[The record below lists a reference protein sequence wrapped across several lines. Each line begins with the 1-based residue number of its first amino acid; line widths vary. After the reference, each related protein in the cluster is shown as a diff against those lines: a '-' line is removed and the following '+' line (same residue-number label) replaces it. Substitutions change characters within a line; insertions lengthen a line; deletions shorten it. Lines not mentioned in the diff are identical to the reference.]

1 MTVVLRPAVP
11 ADRAELAAMLKEV
24 LDYFE
29 SLAPDPLADQMT
41 PGDTWTTSGLSF
53 TDDPVCATLIPEVD
67 GKIAGYLAYH
77 FGVWEIYPALFVAG
91 LYVRPEF
98 QRHGIGRALMLEAR
112 KLAKARGATR
122 VTWEVWRQNPR
133 AIAFY
138 ESLDAEGYDDN
149 LRMAMAV

>member
-1 MTVVLRPAVP
+1 MTLVIRPAIA
-11 ADRAELAAMLKEV
+11 ADRPELAKMLREV

-29 SLAPDPLADQMT
+29 SLAPDPLADQLT
-41 PGDTWTTSGLSF
+41 PEDIWTTSGLSF
-53 TDDPVCATLIPEVD
+53 TENPVCATLVPEVD
-67 GKIAGYLAYH
+67 GRIAGYLAYH

-98 QRHGIGRALMLEAR
+98 QRHGVGRALMEEAA

-122 VTWEVWRQNPR
+122 MTWEVWRQNPR

-138 ESLDAEGYDDN
+138 ESLGAEGYDDN
-149 LRMAMAV
+149 LRMSMTV